1 MTKHGDADRA
11 PRILCV
17 ADEWPWPERSGYRI
31 RLANVLRGLA
41 RLGSVDLLVLHGE
54 HGGTPSEVAVP
65 SGEPVASVRTAPLPA
80 PVRTRAGLVSWW
92 RGDLPRRVAWRD
104 WSAARA
110 AVGAAVQDGYDLV
123 WWSHLDTW
131 IVLGDVS
138 TVPAI
143 VDLDNLEDEWLAGRR
158 GLGRRGRRASWPRAA
173 IAAGLD
179 AIDAGRWR
187 RWQDRAAAR
196 AATALVCS
204 EEDRVRLG
212 RSRVRVVAN
221 GYATPSRP
229 VGHPERAVPEDGGV
243 VAFVGLQTY
252 APNVDAARF
261 LVEEVLPRLR
271 EVRPAVTVRLIG
283 RPGPE
288 VDRLRG
294 PGVEVLGEVADLD
307 AALAAA
313 DLVAVPVRFGGGTRI
328 KVLEAMAHR
337 IPIVSTSLGCAG
349 LGLRGEVEVT
359 IADDAT
365 SFAAACLRLLADR
378 DLRIARTT
386 AAAAVHAA
394 RFEWTVIAEDV
405 VGIARDALTVPA

>member
-1 MTKHGDADRA
+1 MGT
-11 PRILCV
+11 
-17 ADEWPWPERSGYRI
+17 
-31 RLANVLRGLA
+31 
-41 RLGSVDLLVLHGE
+41 VDLLVLHGE
-54 HGGTPSEVAVP
+54 HGATPSDVVVP

-80 PVRTRAGLVSWW
+80 PVRTRSGLVSWW

-110 AVGAAVQDGYDLV
+110 AVAAAVDDGYDLV

-131 IVLGDVS
+131 IVLGERGGA
-138 TVPAI
+138 PAI
-143 VDLDNLEDEWLAGRR
+143 VDLDNLEDDWLAGRR
-158 GLGRRGRRASWPRAA
+158 LVRRERTEPWLRSVVAA
-173 IAAGLD
+173 RLD
-179 AIDAGRWR
+179 AIDARRWR

-196 AATALVCS
+196 AVAAIVCS

-212 RSRVRVVAN
+212 GSRVRVLPN
-221 GYATPSRP
+221 GYATPARP
-229 VGHPERAVPEDGGV
+229 VGHPERAVPADGGV

-252 APNVDAARF
+252 EPNVDAARF

-271 EVRPAVTVRLIG
+271 VVRPEVALHLIG

-288 VDRLRG
+288 VERLRG
-294 PGVEVLGEVADLD
+294 SAVEVLGEVADLD

-349 LGLRGEVEVT
+349 LGLRDEVEVT
-359 IADDAT
+359 IADDAA

-378 DLRIARTT
+378 DLRVARTT
-386 AAAAVHAA
+386 AAGATHAA
-394 RFEWTVIAEDV
+394 RFEWAVIAEDV
-405 VGIARDALTVPA
+405 VGIARDALAVPA